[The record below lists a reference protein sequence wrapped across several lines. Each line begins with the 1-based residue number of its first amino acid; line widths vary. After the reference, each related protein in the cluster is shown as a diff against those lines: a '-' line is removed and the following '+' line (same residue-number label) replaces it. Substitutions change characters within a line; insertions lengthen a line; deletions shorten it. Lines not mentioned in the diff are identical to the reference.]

1 MSPGTPA
8 DGRCRGLRVAPYT
21 AAMGKRITF
30 DHEQALDTAMRTFW
44 KGGYSTTGV
53 RDLMKA
59 IGIGEG
65 SFYNTLKS
73 KKDLYLAAL
82 QHYEDTVLQPRFDA
96 LEAAATAGQ
105 GIRALLTV
113 GLDQL
118 DAGQAASRL
127 CMVAGMASED
137 VLEDPMLAARARGG
151 FETLRQ
157 AVQARLQRG
166 ADSGQ
171 LPPGYDVQ
179 AVAAVVATYVQGMWR
194 TLLLD
199 PDRARIERQNETLL
213 AALGL

>member
-1 MSPGTPA
+1 MLPGVQTE
-8 DGRCRGLRVAPYT
+8 CCNRVPRMAPYT
-21 AAMGKRITF
+21 AAMAKRITF
-30 DHEQALDTAMRTFW
+30 DHGQALDTAMRTFW

-82 QHYEDTVLQPRFDA
+82 QRYEDTVLQPRFDA
-96 LEAAATAGQ
+96 LAAAATAGQ
-105 GIRALLTV
+105 GVRALLKV

-137 VLEDPMLAARARGG
+137 VLADPVLAERARAG

-157 AVQARLQRG
+157 ALAERLQHDVDAGR
-166 ADSGQ
+166 
-171 LPPGYDVQ
+171 LPPGVDAPV
-179 AVAAVVATYVQGMWR
+179 VASVIATYVQGMWR

-199 PDRARIERQNETLL
+199 PDRARIEQQNEALL